1 MARTFDLSGSNKYPM
16 TSPDL
21 AKSYAFNEATNVRPF
36 SLTQS
41 RTNYRVKVYNQ
52 QLFGSVSPRESVKFN
67 HE

>member
-21 AKSYAFNEATNVRPF
+21 GKSYAFNEATTVRPF

-41 RTNYRVKVYNQ
+41 RTNYRVKVYN
-52 QLFGSVSPRESVKFN
+52 
-67 HE
+67 